1 MRSQDE
7 TRDQLR
13 AAALE
18 LLLTTSPE
26 SLTVRAIAEKAA
38 SHHPFV
44 ASLFGGKVGL
54 FRDIYPAVLAEAV
67 AGLHIPMTTASL
79 RPEMLRLARL
89 AAWLATHDPD
99 SGVFSEQRL
108 AHVVATNFRARFD
121 LEERHANLLAE
132 LMVAAA
138 LSWVLFPE
146 VVSDHR
152 ASLLADHAAF
162 LDKIAEALATTQG

>member
-1 MRSQDE
+1 MRSQGE
-7 TRDQLR
+7 TRDRLR

-18 LLLTTSPE
+18 LLLTMSPE
-26 SLTVRAIAEKAA
+26 SITVRAIADKAT

-54 FRDIYPAVLAEAV
+54 FRDIYPTVVAEAV
-67 AGLHIPMTTASL
+67 AGLQLPVTTESL

-99 SGVFSEQRL
+99 SGLFGEQRL
-108 AHVVATNFRARFD
+108 VQVVAANFQARFQLD
-121 LEERHANLLAE
+121 EHHAHLLAE

-138 LSWVLFPE
+138 LSWILFPD
-146 VVSDHR
+146 VVSDR
-152 ASLLADHAAF
+152 RSSLLADHAAF
-162 LDKIAEALATTQG
+162 LDTIAGALATTKT